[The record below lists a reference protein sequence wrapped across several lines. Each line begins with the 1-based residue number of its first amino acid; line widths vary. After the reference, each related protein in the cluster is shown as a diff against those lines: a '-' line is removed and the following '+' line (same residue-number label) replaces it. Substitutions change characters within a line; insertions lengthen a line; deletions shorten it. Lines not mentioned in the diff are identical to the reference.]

1 MGSVRDNRCMSAFR
15 IETERLVIRELKD
28 SDLDFV
34 AEMLGNPEVMRF
46 WPKPYSREEAAE
58 WIARQHQRYEMDGYG
73 YWLALR
79 KQDGQPVGQI
89 GLLSQEF
96 DGRKHIGLGYIIHRP
111 FWRQGFAEE
120 GAKACVRYGSK
131 KLGLNKIAILVR
143 LENEPSIHL
152 AKKLGA
158 MQQGQNE
165 YSGFTHVLFEL
176 SSSSFLH
183 ETSA

>member
-1 MGSVRDNRCMSAFR
+1 MSAFR
-15 IETERLVIRELKD
+15 IETERLFLREMDD

-34 AEMLGNPEVMRF
+34 AEMLGDREVMRF

-79 KQDGQPVGQI
+79 KQDGQPVGQV

-96 DGRKHIGLGYIIHRP
+96 DGQELIGLGYIIHRP
-111 FWRQGFAEE
+111 FWRQGYAEE
-120 GAKACVRYGSK
+120 GVRACALLAFE
-131 KLGLNKIAILVR
+131 KLGLGKIAILVR
-143 LENEPSIHL
+143 PENEPSIHL

-158 MQQGQNE
+158 MQQCQAE

-176 SSSSFLH
+176 PSSSLFGESI
-183 ETSA
+183 A